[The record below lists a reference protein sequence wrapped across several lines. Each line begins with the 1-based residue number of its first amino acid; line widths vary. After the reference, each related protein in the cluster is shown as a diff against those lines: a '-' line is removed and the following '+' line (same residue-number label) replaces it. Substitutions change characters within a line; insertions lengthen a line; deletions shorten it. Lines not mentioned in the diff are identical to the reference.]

1 MKKVA
6 WQCLAA
12 VVAGVAAAGALV
24 LIFPPKAR
32 AAEKAVIVDCGALAE
47 NITSLAD
54 FRDTGTRLELVVR
67 LARKRQG
74 DGPAE
79 QAVLEREIRRMWRE
93 GLDAEDAGH
102 AVYKR
107 CKAQLG
113 DMGRDA

>member
-1 MKKVA
+1 VKLF

-12 VVAGVAAAGALV
+12 VLAGIALAMVMMLVA
-24 LIFPPKAR
+24 PPAR
-32 AAEKAVIVDCGALAE
+32 GAEKAVIVDCGALAE

-54 FRDTGTRLELVVR
+54 FRDTGARLELVVR
-67 LARKRQG
+67 LARTRQG

-102 AVYKR
+102 AVYQR